1 MSHEQFFRQ
10 VTGRNRASHR
20 GGWAFFIFAG
30 KLPFF
35 RQLGRLPGDIL
46 IKKKNFTF
54 YFPLATSLIMS
65 IILTLIMLFFR
76 RR

>member
-1 MSHEQFFRQ
+1 MSSFL
-10 VTGRNRASHR
+10 GRLLVAI
-20 GGWAFFIFAG
+20 GLLIAAAGLFFIFAG